1 LKRHSFSAFYKKAMA
16 PKKQNTKGKK
26 SAAPKKQSMEK
37 LRDEH
42 PFETDSQ
49 IKNRYGEGRG
59 NVGSDGTPPGG
70 RGSNH

>member
-1 LKRHSFSAFYKKAMA
+1 MA
-16 PKKQNTKGKK
+16 SNKQPAKGKK
-26 SAAPKKQSMEK
+26 QAAPQKKSMEK
-37 LRDEH
+37 LREEH